1 MVKAVFDHH
10 WLLVITKKL
19 KYFLGSLFKRPQ
31 CLIIMAT
38 HSQIIIFDS
47 ISFSFFTSNSKSFL
61 PSIPIPTM
69 NVEAWYWVPSLPR
82 FPVQEINGQPVQSP
96 LKLFQQLFQLV
107 HKVSV
112 GEEDDGIGELGQ
124 VNQNLSFVISFI
136 HDFRSSFLP
145 DFDSC

>member
-69 NVEAWYWVPSLPR
+69 NVDA
-82 FPVQEINGQPVQSP
+82 
-96 LKLFQQLFQLV
+96 
-107 HKVSV
+107 
-112 GEEDDGIGELGQ
+112 
-124 VNQNLSFVISFI
+124 
-136 HDFRSSFLP
+136 
-145 DFDSC
+145 